1 MYEKNKRKGD
11 RIKML
16 EEFYPTPVSLLDKVF
31 EGFNWNE
38 IKTVLEPSAGKGDI
52 ADYIQKV
59 IPYRRELDID
69 CIEKEDVLRKTLIG
83 KGYRVVHDDFLTYRT
98 QKTYDL
104 IVMNPPFSMGA
115 THLTKALKMQKYGG
129 NVICI
134 LNADTIKNPYT
145 NERKQL
151 VTDLNKMDAQIDF
164 LQDEFLIAE
173 RPTKVEIA
181 VIKVSIPT
189 ENEESYFF
197 SEMKKKEYA
206 NRSHDTETYE
216 LADSDIVKAA
226 VRQYNIEI
234 EAGIALMREY
244 ERMKPHIMNH
254 LTECKYAQP
263 ILEIKVNGKSGSSIN
278 GYVRCVR
285 NKYWQALFENP
296 VFTKGM
302 TSNLRTNYSQRIHE
316 LIEYDFSEYNIRT
329 VQVDIMK
336 HMVKGIEDCIMDLF
350 EEFTQKHAWYPECQN
365 NIHYYT
371 GWATNKAWIINKK
384 VIIPLDAFRSC
395 SWKSGEFRPTYYDT
409 IEKLSDIEK
418 ALDYLDGGRT
428 MQHPLGSWLQDA
440 ERNGQTKNIS
450 LKYFTVTF
458 YKKGTCHI
466 VFKDDEL
473 LKKFNIFAAR
483 QNNWLPQ
490 DYGRKHYRN
499 MTLEERKVID
509 SFEGSEENYE
519 ATLSKA
525 DYYLY
530 NPETDVLKLEV
541 CD

>member
-1 MYEKNKRKGD
+1 
-11 RIKML
+11 ML

-104 IVMNPPFSMGA
+104 IVMNPPFSIGA
-115 THLTKALKMQKYGG
+115 THLAKALKMQKYGG

-206 NRSHDTETYE
+206 NRSYDTETYE

-278 GYVRCVR
+278 DYVRCVR

-384 VIIPLDAFRSC
+384 VIIPLDAYRSY

-418 ALDYLDGGRT
+418 ALDYLDGGKT

-440 ERNGQTKNIS
+440 EKNGQTKNIS
-450 LKYFTVTF
+450 LKYFTITF

-490 DYGRKHYRN
+490 DYGKKHYRN
-499 MTLEERKVID
+499 MTPEERNVID
-509 SFEGSEENYE
+509 SFEGGEENYE